1 MANGI
6 CDICKRRPASFRA
19 QVSVNGERKMMEL
32 CDEDYRKLARGQ
44 RRPASPLESL
54 FGGGSLFDEFF
65 GDSPFG
71 NDVGRNLADAREG
84 QRVPVTGVS
93 RRGQGGASIA
103 DRLSEQGNKLLQ
115 EAAQKAGEFGR
126 SEVDTEHLLFALSHS
141 DVVKTLLEQFKIDVD
156 GLRRQIESEA
166 PRGENKEG
174 GEIGVSPRL
183 KDALNR
189 AFVASNEL
197 GHSYVG
203 PEHLLVG
210 LAEEGEGL
218 AADILRK
225 YGLTPQAL
233 RQQVTKVVGRGAEEG
248 RVETP
253 SNTPDLDEFS
263 RDLTKLA
270 REGKLDPV
278 IGRAREIETTI
289 EVLARRKKNNPVLI
303 GEPGVGKTAIIEG
316 LAQRIIA
323 GEVPES
329 LRDKRL
335 VELNINSMVAGSK
348 YRGEFEERV
357 QKILKEITEQKDEM
371 VLFIDEIHT
380 IVGAGQGGGEGGLDI
395 ANTFKPALA
404 RGELNLI
411 GATTLSEY
419 QKHIEKDAALERR
432 FQPVYV
438 DEPSVAQTIMILR
451 GLRDTLESHHKVTIT
466 DEAVVA
472 AAELS
477 DRYVTGRF
485 MPDKAIDL
493 IDQAAARVKISATA
507 RPVDVQELDA
517 EVQQIKREQDYAAA
531 RKQFDRAAELKKELE
546 GKQTELDALLET
558 WKRDR
563 ASASAEVRVDHIAQ
577 IVSKLTGI
585 PVTELTSEEREKLL
599 KLEDRLHERVIGQD
613 EAIASVADAVRLA
626 RAGLREGSAPTA
638 TFLFLGPT
646 GVGKTELAKALAET
660 VYGDEDAMIRIDMSE
675 YGERHAV
682 ARLVGAPPG
691 YVGYDEGGQLTERVR
706 RRPYSVVLLDEI
718 EKAHADVY
726 NILLQVFD
734 DGRLTDGKGRVV
746 DFTNTIIIA
755 TSNLGSDII
764 QRNLK
769 KRGTKEFDESKQRG
783 ELMEVLRRH
792 FRPEFINRIDEIIVF
807 HSLNRAEIREI
818 VGLQLDRVARTA
830 LTQGVELVFDE
841 SVTDHFAAIGF
852 QPEFG
857 ARELRRLIRS
867 ELETELARAMLAGA
881 VEDGDKVQVAWSP
894 DDQKISFEKQEAAAS
909 EQADGQDRD
918 NAPPV
923 PDASP
928 EGEVSADAKATPGED
943 ADKGAADTAT

>member
-1 MANGI
+1 MANGM
-6 CDICKRRPASFRA
+6 CDVCKVRPATYRA
-19 QVSVNGERKMMEL
+19 EVVVNGEHKIMEL
-32 CDEDYRKLARGQ
+32 CDVDYQKLARRQ
-44 RRPASPLESL
+44 ARYNSPLESL
-54 FGGGSLFDEFF
+54 FGGRSMLDNFF
-65 GDSPFG
+65 GGRQPQGAFG
-71 NDVGRNLADAREG
+71 PEDMTAPTSGRR
-84 QRVPVTGVS
+84 S
-93 RRGQGGASIA
+93 GGSVNIA
-103 DRLSEQGNKLLQ
+103 DRLSEQAKKLLQ
-115 EAAQKAGEFGR
+115 EAAQKA
-126 SEVDTEHLLFALSHS
+126 SELRRGDVDTEHLLWALTGS

-156 GLRRQIESEA
+156 DLRRQIDA
-166 PRGENKEG
+166 DARRGEADAG
-174 GEIGVSPRL
+174 ADIGVSPRL

-189 AFVASNEL
+189 AFIASNEL

-203 PEHLLVG
+203 PEHLLIG
-210 LAEEGEGL
+210 LAEEGEGV

-225 YGLTPQAL
+225 YGLSPQAL

-248 RVETP
+248 RVDTP
-253 SNTPDLDEFS
+253 SATPDLDAFS

-270 REGKLDPV
+270 REGKMDPV
-278 IGRAREIETTI
+278 IGRAKEIETTI

-316 LAQRIIA
+316 LAQRIVA
-323 GEVPES
+323 GEVPEG
-329 LRDKRL
+329 LRGKRL

-357 QKILKEITEQKDEM
+357 QKILKEITDQKDDL

-411 GATTLSEY
+411 GATTLNEY

-438 DEPSVAQTIMILR
+438 EEPTVAQTIMILR
-451 GLRDTLESHHKVTIT
+451 GLRDTFESHHKVTIT
-466 DEAVVA
+466 DDAIIA

-477 DRYVTGRF
+477 DRYMTGRF

-507 RPVDVQELDA
+507 RPIDVQELEA
-517 EVQQIKREQDYAAA
+517 EVEQIKREKDYAAA
-531 RKQFDRAAELKKELE
+531 RQQFDRAATLKTDLEDKEARLADLVE
-546 GKQTELDALLET
+546 A
-558 WKRDR
+558 WKKDR
-563 ASASAEVRVDHIAQ
+563 ATASADVRADDVAQ
-577 IVSKLTGI
+577 IVSKITGV
-585 PVTELTSEEREKLL
+585 PVTELTSAEREKLL
-599 KLEDRLHERVIGQD
+599 AIEDRLHERVIGQD
-613 EAIASVADAVRLA
+613 EAIDAVADAVRLA
-626 RAGLREGSAPTA
+626 RAGLREGNAPTA

-646 GVGKTELAKALAET
+646 GVGKTELAKALAAS
-660 VYGDEDAMIRIDMSE
+660 VFGNEDAMVRIDMSE

-691 YVGYDEGGQLTERVR
+691 YVGYDEGGQLTEKVR
-706 RRPYSVVLLDEI
+706 RRPHSVVLLDEI
-718 EKAHADVY
+718 EKAHPDVY

-764 QRNLK
+764 QRNLEA
-769 KRGTKEFDESKQRG
+769 RSTATFDPAKQKAD
-783 ELMEVLRRH
+783 LMSVLRGH

-807 HSLNRAEIREI
+807 HSLNKAEIRQI
-818 VGLQLDRVARTA
+818 VELQLSRVARTA
-830 LTQGVELVFDE
+830 LGQGIQLDCDA
-841 SVTDHFAAIGF
+841 SVVDHFGETGF
-852 QPEFG
+852 QPEYG

-867 ELETELARAMLAGA
+867 ELETELARALLSSGI
-881 VEDGDKVQVAWSP
+881 EDGDHVRASWS
-894 DDQKISFEKQEAAAS
+894 DENQKITFTALEKKPSAPDEQLDVIPPGPADATGSSAAA
-909 EQADGQDRD
+909 QA
-918 NAPPV
+918 
-923 PDASP
+923 
-928 EGEVSADAKATPGED
+928 
-943 ADKGAADTAT
+943 